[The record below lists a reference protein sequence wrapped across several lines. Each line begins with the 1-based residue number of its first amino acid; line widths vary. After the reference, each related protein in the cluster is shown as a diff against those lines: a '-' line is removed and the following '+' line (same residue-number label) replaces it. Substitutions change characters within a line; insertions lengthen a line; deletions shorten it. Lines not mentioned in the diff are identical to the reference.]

1 MVSFMNSNNSQHIE
15 IIAIIAKKLPF
26 VLHIRLNVSFI
37 STFFIWAT
45 YHSIVS
51 TGTGFSFTLISA
63 TLLFL
68 IVIILSAIGVIA

>member
-1 MVSFMNSNNSQHIE
+1 MPAKNPQPIA
-15 IIAIIAKKLPF
+15 IIAIIAKKRPL